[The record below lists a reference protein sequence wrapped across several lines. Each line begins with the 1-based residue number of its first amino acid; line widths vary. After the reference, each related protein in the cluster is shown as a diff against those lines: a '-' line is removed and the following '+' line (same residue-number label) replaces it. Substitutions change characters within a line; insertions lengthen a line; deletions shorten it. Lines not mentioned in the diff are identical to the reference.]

1 MYKDMAVK
9 MRYHK
14 ERIIQ
19 SFIDIGVYPTD
30 DRIENLLNSIDMS
43 LSYLYVEEALPGK
56 SFDVDAHN
64 AMMHSIYKDLQLL
77 YKLLFELSVEEYTL
91 LTSFIDTHL
100 DNLEQT
106 TSFYKDKAEQE
117 TNTTSLGKTILF
129 KNHSFASKIQNNIL
143 HIDLGSVAVH
153 SGSRIAN
160 FFNAN
165 EIEGDKVIFSFKRED
180 EDVLRATPYN
190 YNYAS
195 IVIPGEQNKKEYDYT
210 IEEDQVI
217 NGMIK
222 IDIGKKPSHDNEY
235 IILGAKN
242 KVLVKQFGEITKHQI
257 KHRPTKFD
265 MLGFNEK
272 SYIDFYTIGTKS
284 ITFRFNKKPISTN
297 FSLDN
302 YVVNNLNH
310 VHHFFIECDAGF
322 SFDFDIDGGEVFA
335 LKESGVIIDNE
346 LYFAKNIEVR
356 EFKTIEYELGDK
368 VQYDVSVDIINDD
381 GELIDI
387 QSIMIKELLA
397 MEDDM
402 NDSI

>member
-9 MRYHK
+9 MKYHK

-19 SFIDIGVYPTD
+19 SFIDMGVYPTD
-30 DRIENLLNSIDMS
+30 SRVQNLLNSIDMS
-43 LSYLYVEEALPGK
+43 ISYLYVEEALPGR
-56 SFDVDAHN
+56 SFDVEAHN
-64 AMMHSIYKDLQLL
+64 AMIHSIYKDLQLL
-77 YKLLFELSVEEYTL
+77 YEILFELSVKEYTL

-100 DNLEQT
+100 DNLEQVT
-106 TSFYKDKAEQE
+106 DFYKEKAEQE
-117 TNTTSLGKTILF
+117 TNTTSLGNTIFF
-129 KNHSFASKIQNNIL
+129 KNHSFNMKVQNNIT
-143 HIDLGSVAVH
+143 HIDLGSVSVH
-153 SGSRIAN
+153 NGSRIAN
-160 FFNAN
+160 IINASDV
-165 EIEGDKVIFSFKRED
+165 EGDKVIFTFKRGE
-180 EDVLRATPYN
+180 EVLRATPYN
-190 YNYAS
+190 YNYS
-195 IVIPGEQNKKEYDYT
+195 TFVIPGEQNKIEYDYN
-210 IEEDQVI
+210 IEPDQVI
-217 NGMIK
+217 DGMIK
-222 IDIGKKPSHDNEY
+222 MDIGKAPSQKNEY

-257 KHRPTKFD
+257 KERPTKFD

-302 YVVNNLNH
+302 YVVNNLNY

-335 LKESGVIIDNE
+335 LKEKGIIMDKE

-356 EFKTIEYELGDK
+356 EFKIIEYDLGDK
-368 VQYDVSVDIINDD
+368 VSYDVSVDVINDD
-381 GELIDI
+381 GDPINI
-387 QSIMIKELLA
+387 QSIMIKELLS
-397 MEDDM
+397 MEDDN